1 MTTKPAS
8 TLGFAQAPIVTKEG
22 NPSWNMLQ
30 WFVKIETKTNAALT
44 TLGINPNAPIAG
56 TGTTVGTVTS
66 KTQNLTTNG
75 LLPTGAL
82 TGSVSGTQVGFNLD
96 EVPDGAA
103 RFAIGNGAGLK
114 GVASVDAANLA
125 LINFADVA
133 HLNKILD
140 NVNDGVTYQ
149 RFTRVASGQLALPT
163 GLINAG
169 ASTTATAATAGVLA
183 TDSIEFSFATSP
195 AAGYASLTVIPYV
208 TAGTVGFFIGNP
220 SAGGITPSAQT
231 VNYVVIR

>member
-1 MTTKPAS
+1 MANKPTPTLRFTSSPVVDKSGIVSRDFLKWIQDTNTRVKGA
-8 TLGFAQAPIVTKEG
+8 LGF
-22 NPSWNMLQ
+22 
-30 WFVKIETKTNAALT
+30 
-44 TLGINPNAPIAG
+44 LGLNPNAVIVG
-56 TGTTVGTVTS
+56 TGKTVGGATA
-66 KTQNLTTNG
+66 NLTASG
-75 LLPTGAL
+75 LLPTASL
-82 TGSVSGTQVGFNLD
+82 TGSIPSSQVTGFTLEN
-96 EVPDGAA
+96 VPDGID
-103 RFAIGNGAGLK
+103 RFAVKNGAGLK

-169 ASTTATAATAGVLA
+169 ASTTATAAAAGVLA
-183 TDSIEFSFATSP
+183 TDAIEFSFATSP

-231 VNYVVIR
+231 VNYAVIR